1 MILSADKNKPVF
13 WVFAG
18 LFVAFLLP
26 AVFTGEYFW
35 MAVPFGIVLSYF
47 GWQYIN
53 ALFFLLLATLP
64 FSAEYHF
71 NAELGTDIPDEF
83 LMLITAAL
91 FLLYFAYKP
100 GTLSKKYRRHPLLLF
115 LFFSIVWILIASVFS
130 TDQFISFKF
139 FLAKCWYLGA
149 FVLAPLI
156 IFKNEKA
163 IKIAAI
169 IIAVAMLV
177 VTSVILIRHFGYD
190 FRFADINN
198 AAQPFFRNH
207 VNYSAMLVCIIPL
220 FFAFYRLTGSKNLKF
235 LLAIA
240 ILILLTA
247 LFFSYSRGAWLA
259 LVVGLTAYWLI
270 RKKILFLS
278 FIAAIII
285 SAGFLFWAKSNDRYL
300 QYAPDFKTTIFHKDF
315 REHLIATYRLKD
327 VSTEERFYRWIAGVR
342 MVKDNWLTGYGP
354 NTFYYNYKPYAVPA
368 FKTWV
373 SDNKEHSTVHN
384 YFLLITIEQG
394 VPGLIFF
401 LILIG
406 GMLYYAQRLYHRT
419 TDTFCKTVAATAGA
433 IISMLIV
440 VNFLSDLIETDKI
453 GSIFF
458 LCLSVLITADSNI
471 VCEVTNVKDG
481 KGSVPE

>member
-13 WVFAG
+13 WIFAG

-35 MAVPFGIVLSYF
+35 LAVPFGIALSYF
-47 GWQYIN
+47 GWQHIN
-53 ALFFLLLATLP
+53 VLFFLLLATLP

-71 NAELGTDIPDEF
+71 NDKLGTDIPDEF

-91 FLLYFAYKP
+91 FFMYFSYKP
-100 GTLSKKYRRHPLLLF
+100 EAVTKDYRRHPLLLF
-115 LFFSIVWILIASVFS
+115 LFFSFIWILITALFS

-156 IFKNEKA
+156 VFKNKQA
-163 IKIAAI
+163 IKIAAMV
-169 IIAVAMLV
+169 IAAAMFT
-177 VTSVILIRHFGYD
+177 VTSIILVRHFGYN

-207 VNYSAMLVCIIPL
+207 VNYSAMLVCTIPL
-220 FFAFYRLTGSKNLKF
+220 FVACYRLTGSKKIR
-235 LLAIA
+235 LLLSIA
-240 ILILLTA
+240 ILVLLVA

-259 LVVGLTAYWLI
+259 LLVGLTAYWLI
-270 RKKILFLS
+270 RKKLLFLS
-278 FIAAIII
+278 FIVAIIV
-285 SAGFLFWAKSNDRYL
+285 SVAFLFWAKNNDHYIK
-300 QYAPDFKTTIFHKDF
+300 YAPDFKTTIFHKDF

-354 NTFYYNYKPYAVPA
+354 NTFYYNYKPYAIPA

-384 YFLLITIEQG
+384 YFLLITLEQG
-394 VPGLIFF
+394 IPGLIFF

-406 GMLYYAQRLYHRT
+406 GMLYYAQRIYHLT
-419 TDTFCKTVAATAGA
+419 SDAFYKTVAATAGA
-433 IISMLIV
+433 IIFMLIV

-458 LCLSVLITADSNI
+458 LCLSVLIAADNNI
-471 VCEVTNVKDG
+471 VFGVANKNEVIKSNQ
-481 KGSVPE
+481 E

>member
-1 MILSADKNKPVF
+1 MILSADKNKPTF
-13 WVFAG
+13 WIFAG
-18 LFVAFLLP
+18 LFVAFLLFT
-26 AVFTGEYFW
+26 VFTEEYFW
-35 MAVPFGIVLSYF
+35 MAVPFGMVLSYF
-47 GWQYIN
+47 GWQHVN

-83 LMLITAAL
+83 LMLITAGL
-91 FLLYFAYKP
+91 FLLYFFYKP
-100 GTLSKKYRRHPLLLF
+100 GALSKNHRRHPLLLF
-115 LFFSIVWILIASVFS
+115 LFFSFIWILVATLFS

-156 IFKNEKA
+156 VFKNKKA

-190 FRFADINN
+190 FRFADIND

-207 VNYSAMLVCIIPL
+207 VNYSAMLVCIVPL
-220 FFAFYRLTGSKNLKF
+220 FIAFYRLTDSKKIR
-235 LLAIA
+235 LLLSLA
-240 ILILLTA
+240 ILILLGA

-259 LVVGLTAYWLI
+259 LLLGLSAYWFI
-270 RKKILFLS
+270 RKKLLFLS
-278 FIAAIII
+278 FIAAIIV
-285 SAGFLFWAKSNDRYL
+285 SAIFLFWAKNNNHYL
-300 QYAPDFKTTIFHKDF
+300 QYAPDFKTTIFHKNF
-315 REHLIATYRLKD
+315 RQHLIATYRLKD

-342 MVKDNWLTGYGP
+342 MLKDNWLTGYGP
-354 NTFYYNYKPYAVPA
+354 NTFYNNYKPYAVPA

-384 YFLLITIEQG
+384 YFLLIAIEQG
-394 VPGLIFF
+394 IPGLIFF
-401 LILIG
+401 LLLTG
-406 GMLYYAQRLYHRT
+406 GMLYYAQRLYHRM
-419 TDTFCKTVAATAGA
+419 TDIFYKTVAATAGV

-458 LCLSVLITADSNI
+458 LCLSVLITVDSNI
-471 VCEVTNVKDG
+471 AFGNTNKKDG
-481 KGSVPE
+481 TKSIPG

>member
-1 MILSADKNKPVF
+1 VILSADKNKPVF
-13 WVFAG
+13 WIFAG
-18 LFVAFLLP
+18 LFLAFLLP

-35 MAVPFGIVLSYF
+35 IAVPFGIVLCYF
-47 GWQYIN
+47 GWQHIN
-53 ALFFLLLATLP
+53 TLFFLLLATLP
-64 FSAEYHF
+64 FSTEYHF

-91 FLLYFAYKP
+91 FLLYFIYKP
-100 GTLSKKYRRHPLLLF
+100 GTFYKNYRRHPLLIL
-115 LFFSIVWILIASVFS
+115 LLFSIAWTLIAVLFS
-130 TDQFISFKF
+130 TDQFISVKF

-156 IFKNEKA
+156 LFKSKNA
-163 IKIAAI
+163 IRIAAI
-169 IIAVAMLV
+169 VIAAAMFV
-177 VTSVILIRHFGYD
+177 VTSIIVVRHYGYN
-190 FRFADINN
+190 FRFADIND

-220 FFAFYRLTGSKNLKF
+220 FVAFYRLSGSKKLKL

-240 ILILLTA
+240 VLILLTA

-259 LVVGLTAYWLI
+259 LLVGLTAYWLI
-270 RKKILFLS
+270 RKKLLFLS

-285 SAGFLFWAKSNDRYL
+285 SVAFLFWAKNKDHYI

-394 VPGLIFF
+394 IPGLIFF

-406 GMLYYAQRLYHRT
+406 AMLYYAQRIYHRT
-419 TDTFCKTVAATAGA
+419 SDAFYKTVAATTGA
-433 IISMLIV
+433 IIFMLIV

-458 LCLSVLITADSNI
+458 LCLSVLIAVDGNI
-471 VCEVTNVKDG
+471 AFGNANKKDETKSIPG
-481 KGSVPE
+481 

>member
-1 MILSADKNKPVF
+1 VILSADKSKSIF
-13 WVFAG
+13 WIFAG
-18 LFVAFLLP
+18 LFIAFLLP

-35 MAVPFGIVLSYF
+35 MALPFGIALSYF
-47 GWQYIN
+47 GWQHIN
-53 ALFFLLLATLP
+53 VLFFLLLATLP

-71 NAELGTDIPDEF
+71 SAELGTDIPDEF

-91 FLLYFAYKP
+91 FSLYFIYKP
-100 GTLSKKYRRHPLLLF
+100 GILSKKCRRHPLLL
-115 LFFSIVWILIASVFS
+115 LLLFSIAWTLITVLFS
-130 TDQFISFKF
+130 TDHLISVKF

-156 IFKNEKA
+156 VFKNRNA
-163 IKIAAI
+163 IRIAAI
-169 IIAVAMLV
+169 VIAAAMFV
-177 VTSVILIRHFGYD
+177 VTSIIVVRHYGYD
-190 FRFADINN
+190 FRFADIND
-198 AAQPFFRNH
+198 ASQPFFRNH

-220 FFAFYRLTGSKNLKF
+220 FAAFYRLANSKKIR
-235 LLAIA
+235 LLLSIA

-259 LVVGLTAYWLI
+259 LIAGLIAYWLI
-270 RKKILFLS
+270 RRKLLFIS
-278 FIAAIII
+278 FVAAIII
-285 SAGFLFWAKSNDRYL
+285 SLGFLFWAKSNDRYL
-300 QYAPDFKTTIFHKDF
+300 QYAPDFKTTVFHKDF

-354 NTFYYNYKPYAVPA
+354 NTFYYNYKPYAIPA

-394 VPGLIFF
+394 LPGLIFF
-401 LILIG
+401 LLLIG
-406 GMLYYAQRLYHRT
+406 AMLYYAQRIYHRT
-419 TDTFCKTVAATAGA
+419 SDTFYKTVAATAGA
-433 IISMLIV
+433 IIFMLIV

-458 LCLSVLITADSNI
+458 LCVSVLIVVDGNI
-471 VCEVTNVKDG
+471 TSGITSVKNG
-481 KGSVPE
+481 IKSLPE